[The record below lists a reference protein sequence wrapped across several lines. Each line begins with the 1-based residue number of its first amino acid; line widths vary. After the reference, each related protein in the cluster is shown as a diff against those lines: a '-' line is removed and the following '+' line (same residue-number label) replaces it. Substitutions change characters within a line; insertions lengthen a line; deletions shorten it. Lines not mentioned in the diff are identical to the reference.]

1 MKSDIILS
9 GVGGQGILS
18 IAATI
23 GMAAI
28 ENNLHLKQAEVHGM
42 SQRGGAVQSHLR
54 ISEKEIASD
63 LIPEGSADIIISV
76 EPMESLRY
84 LPWLKT
90 DGWLVTNTTPFF
102 NIPDYPDMKELLSEI
117 EKLPHHISL
126 NADDLARQVKSPR
139 SSNMVVLGAASPFL
153 DIPYQSLEN
162 GIKKI
167 FGKKGEKVVQ
177 FNIEAL
183 KVGRE
188 FAETQIHNQLKTAD
202 K

>member
-23 GMAAI
+23 GMAAL
-28 ENNLHLKQAEVHGM
+28 ENNLFLKQSEVHGM

-63 LIPEGSADIIISV
+63 LIPLGKADLIISV

-84 LPWLKT
+84 LPWLSES
-90 DGWLVTNTTPFF
+90 GWLVTNITPFV
-102 NIPDYPDMKELLSEI
+102 NIPDYPDMNELLAEI
-117 EKLPHHISL
+117 EKLPRHIAI
-126 NADDLARQVKSPR
+126 NADEIARQVKSPR
-139 SSNMVVLGAASPFL
+139 SSNMVMLGASSPFL
-153 DIPYQSLEN
+153 GLPYESLEL

-167 FGKKGEKVVQ
+167 FGRKGEKVVQ
-177 FNIEAL
+177 LNIDAL
-183 KVGRE
+183 KAGRE
-188 FAETQIHNQLKTAD
+188 FTITHTPVGSK
-202 K
+202 